1 MGNPCF
7 YHKLDSTYY
16 DGRWHELANAVILAA
31 VEEYRIAMRKKL
43 RTDNQTL
50 IDTCEAIIE
59 EVVNFFYSD
68 WFSTLTNA
76 DPDMILDE
84 LNKNIME
91 EEQHDELERSI
102 SVSEIPN

>member
-7 YHKLDSTYY
+7 SHKLENTYY
-16 DGRWHELANAVILAA
+16 DGGWHELANAVILAA
-31 VEEYRIAMRKKL
+31 VDDYRTAMRKKL

-59 EVVNFFYSD
+59 EVVSFFYSD

-76 DPDMILDE
+76 DPGMILDG
-84 LNKNIME
+84 LNKDIME
-91 EEQHDELERSI
+91 EEQHDELKRSI